1 MALRLVGVIFS
12 ACIIKRGLWKIKH
25 IDGNRNLVK
34 DEAWKDI
41 HMTVPRRIVKYTI
54 ISMCIYI
61 LYESISLFRA
71 ALMQFGFSDLFYLYD
86 QEHDICLMTTIGSVL
101 YYSSSE
107 MFNVTMSFGF
117 LILQ

>member
-1 MALRLVGVIFS
+1 MDLIIMALELIGVIFS
-12 ACIIKRGLWKIKH
+12 ACVIKRGLWKIKH

-61 LYESISLFRA
+61 LYQSIYLFRGA
-71 ALMQFGFSDLFYLYD
+71 MMQFGFF
-86 QEHDICLMTTIGSVL
+86 
-101 YYSSSE
+101 
-107 MFNVTMSFGF
+107 
-117 LILQ
+117 